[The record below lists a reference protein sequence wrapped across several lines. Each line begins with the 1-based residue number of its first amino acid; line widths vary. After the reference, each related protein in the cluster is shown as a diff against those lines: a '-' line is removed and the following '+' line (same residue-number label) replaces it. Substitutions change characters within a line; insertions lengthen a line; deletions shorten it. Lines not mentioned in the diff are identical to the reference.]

1 MANSEENKATPS
13 EQNIQGQ
20 GSSSHS
26 GHSHSGEHHSR
37 RRHRRPLRRRIQR
50 WLDKKFGKHSTLVV
64 NLFSAFVALLIIA
77 AMVLVGI
84 VAGGRHTVG
93 GQETETE
100 FESPSYTKNVDEI
113 EMELPY
119 FDEEVIIISEAANNY
134 LSATEPVDINDI
146 IDRYDSSRRLDIGE
160 PVSLKFDFPSLP
172 EDLAKRNVFVQISE
186 TADFAES
193 RQWTT
198 GLRRQNV
205 EVYNLKTGTTYFYR
219 IGFEGTSQF
228 VQGSFTTADTR
239 RFMNVA
245 GAVNV
250 RDIGGIR
257 VSGGKVIGQG
267 LLYRGS
273 ELDGAVEAEFQLKY
287 EGLDTM
293 LNVMGIKTEMDLR
306 ASSHS
311 ALGIDPLGKNVL
323 HKYYS
328 APQYEEILTEPGKA
342 AIRTIFADLAKK
354 ENYPIYL
361 HCTYGLDRTGTICY
375 LLEALLGADEADLV
389 RDYELSALYL
399 DYASGTPLEPMIA
412 ALKKTYEGND
422 ITEKVENFLLSA
434 GVTAE
439 EIASIREIFLGA

>member
-1 MANSEENKATPS
+1 MANSEENKVTPS
-13 EQNIQGQ
+13 EQSTQGQ

-26 GHSHSGEHHSR
+26 GHSHSGGHRSH

-64 NLFSAFVALLIIA
+64 NLFAVFVSILVIA
-77 AMVLVGI
+77 AMILVGV
-84 VAGGRHTVG
+84 VANSRHTAG

-100 FESPSYTKNVDEI
+100 FEAPSYTKDVDEI

-119 FDEEVIIISEAANNY
+119 FDEEVVIISEAADIY
-134 LSATEPVDINDI
+134 LNANGQTDINDI
-146 IDRYDSSRRLDIGE
+146 VDRYDSSRRLDIGE

-172 EDLAKRNVFVQISE
+172 EDLAKRNVFVQVSE
-186 TADFAES
+186 TADFAQY
-193 RQWTT
+193 RQWTA

-228 VQGSFTTADTR
+228 IQGSFTTADTR

-257 VSGGKVIGQG
+257 VSGGKAIKQG

-273 ELDGAVEAEFQLKY
+273 ELDGAIEGAFQLKY

-293 LNVMGIKTEMDLR
+293 LNVMNIKTEMDLR
-306 ASSHS
+306 SS
-311 ALGIDPLGKNVL
+311 ADNAFATEPLGKSVL
-323 HKYYS
+323 HKYYN
-328 APQYEEILTEPGKA
+328 APQYEEVFTEPGKA
-342 AIRTIFADLAKK
+342 IIRTIFADLAKK

-375 LLEALLGADEADLV
+375 LLEALLGADEADLI
-389 RDYELSALYL
+389 RDYELSALHHNH
-399 DYASGTPLEPMIA
+399 ASSASLEPMVA

-422 ITEKVENFLLSA
+422 LTEKVESFLLSV

>member
-1 MANSEENKATPS
+1 MANSEENKVTPS
-13 EQNIQGQ
+13 EQSTQGQ

-26 GHSHSGEHHSR
+26 GHSHSGGHRSH
-37 RRHRRPLRRRIQR
+37 RRHRRPLGRRIQR

-64 NLFSAFVALLIIA
+64 NLFAVFVSILVIA
-77 AMVLVGI
+77 AMILVGV
-84 VAGGRHTVG
+84 VANSRHTAG

-100 FESPSYTKNVDEI
+100 FEAPSYTKDVDEI

-119 FDEEVIIISEAANNY
+119 FDEEVVIISEAADIY
-134 LSATEPVDINDI
+134 LSADAQADINDI
-146 IDRYDSSRRLDIGE
+146 VDRYDSSHRLDIGE

-172 EDLAKRNVFVQISE
+172 EDLAKRNVFVQVSE
-186 TADFAES
+186 TADFAQY
-193 RQWTT
+193 RQWTA

-228 VQGSFTTADTR
+228 IQGSFTTADTR

-257 VSGGKVIGQG
+257 VSGGKTIKQG

-273 ELDGAVEAEFQLKY
+273 ELDGAVEAAFQLKY

-293 LNVMGIKTEMDLR
+293 LNIMGIKTEMDLR

-311 ALGIDPLGKNVL
+311 ALGIDPLGKNVP

-328 APQYEEILTEPGKA
+328 APQYEEIFTEPGKA
-342 AIRTIFADLAKK
+342 SIRTIFADLAKK
-354 ENYPIYL
+354 ENYPVYL
-361 HCTYGLDRTGTICY
+361 HCTYGFDRTGTVCY
-375 LLEALLGADEADLV
+375 LLEALLGADEADLI
-389 RDYELSALYL
+389 RDYKLSALYHG
-399 DYASGTPLEPMIA
+399 YASGALLEPMVA

-422 ITEKVENFLLSA
+422 LTEKVESFLLSA